1 MRFEKSGFGSQRAL
15 RLAKLLCTMSF
26 CEVDGPAD
34 ALALTSAGPLD
45 LLRRRKA
52 SVLGLALRLREL
64 LESLA
69 FAGIHTLT
77 VMVAGL
83 AVGLA
88 LARVDPVTV
97 SGLLRGVGRADRGD
111 IRQG

>member
-1 MRFEKSGFGSQRAL
+1 MWLPQLDSPTDVNVNA
-15 RLAKLLCTMSF
+15 
-26 CEVDGPAD
+26 
-34 ALALTSAGPLD
+34 SAGPLD

-52 SVLGLALRLREL
+52 SVLGLALRLRER

-69 FAGIHTLT
+69 FAGIHTLA
-77 VMVAGL
+77 VVVAGL